1 MKGCENMARQK
12 RDSKT
17 VELAKTILES
27 YNPESVGDLQ
37 EALKDIFGSLFEQM
51 LQGEMTHHLGYDSHS
66 KQEKETNNRRNGF
79 GSKKIKTSFGEIPID
94 VPRDRE
100 ATFEPELIKKRE
112 RDVSA
117 IESKVLSM
125 YARGMSQRDI
135 AHTIDDIYRF
145 SISHE
150 MISTITDSVLP
161 ELEEWQNR
169 PLAKCYA
176 FVFVECMHVTLREN
190 YEVKEY
196 AVYTIL
202 G

>member
-1 MKGCENMARQK
+1 MQ
-12 RDSKT
+12 D
-17 VELAKTILES
+17 
-27 YNPESVGDLQ
+27 
-37 EALKDIFGSLFEQM
+37 ALKDIFGSLFEQM
-51 LQGEMTHHLGYDSHS
+51 LQGEMTHHLGYDIHS

-79 GSKKIKTSFGEIPID
+79 GSKKIKTSFGEVPID
-94 VPRDRE
+94 VPGDRE
-100 ATFEPELIKKRE
+100 ATFELELIKKRE

-117 IESKVLSM
+117 IGSKVLSR

-135 AHTIDDIYRF
+135 AHIIDDIYGF

-161 ELEEWQNR
+161 ELKDGQNR
-169 PLAKCYA
+169 LLAKCYT
-176 FVFVECMHVTLREN
+176 FVFVDCMYVTLREN

-202 G
+202 GYDLKGNKDVTPSNRI